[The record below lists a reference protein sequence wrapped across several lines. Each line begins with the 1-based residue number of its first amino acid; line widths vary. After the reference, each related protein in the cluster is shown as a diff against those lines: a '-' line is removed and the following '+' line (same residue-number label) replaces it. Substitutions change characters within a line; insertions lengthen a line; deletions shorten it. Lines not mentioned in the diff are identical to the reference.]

1 MTVADVDG
9 SILVPEL
16 VRVLVISDVYERPL
30 HRMREQPHRRVH
42 LEVKIPWALI
52 HALPQVVTRCHIRPS
67 AYPEVRRR
75 RQGLVAPHETF
86 DVGGALDTDR
96 GQLVVLG
103 VCGGEERR
111 GEKGREGERRG
122 EKGGHRAV
130 EKGVDNAS
138 EKRDVPV
145 RA

>member
-42 LEVKIPWALI
+42 LEVKIPWPLI

-103 VCGGEERR
+103 R
-111 GEKGREGERRG
+111 GVWGSEGERRG
-122 EKGGHRAV
+122 EKGGHREV

-138 EKRDVPV
+138 EKGVGP
-145 RA
+145 ATA